1 MKWIISVLIFVGL
14 NSCSNIKPINSEP
27 QPKASQTSKT
37 QDPEKPLINR
47 AVEVQVQPG
56 KVTFVEFDI
65 NLDDGKW
72 ELSCNDKQIPF
83 VVKNKKA
90 QLFLAESY
98 FSRSKSTS
106 CEFQDESD
114 LNDVETITVLEVKT
128 VPFKYKSERLYV
140 DKKRIDI
147 KGKDLKRV
155 IREKEIKKKLYIDS
169 ASYYL
174 FDEPFQVPLKSY
186 VTSHYG
192 NRRIFNNKKKSQH
205 LGNDFRAKVGVPIP
219 AANKGRV
226 IYTGDLFFIG
236 KVVIID
242 HGLDIFTNY
251 GHLSKIKVQKG
262 DLVEKG
268 DIVGLSGRTG
278 RVSGPHLHWGVK
290 VQGHWVD
297 GFSLVEQ
304 SQLKYK

>member
-1 MKWIISVLIFVGL
+1 MKVILSLFLVVLVS
-14 NSCSNIKPINSEP
+14 SCSSIKPINKDIKVKKEENVFSGP
-27 QPKASQTSKT
+27 
-37 QDPEKPLINR
+37 IVNR
-47 AVEVQVQPG
+47 PIDVQVQPG
-56 KVTFVEFDI
+56 KITFVEFDI
-65 NLDDGKW
+65 NLPDGKW
-72 ELSCNDKQIPF
+72 ELACVKRNVPF
-83 VVKNKKA
+83 VVTSKKA

-98 FSRSKSTS
+98 FSRMKPSQ
-106 CEFQDESD
+106 CLFINDND
-114 LNDVETITVLEVKT
+114 LNNVVKTVVLEVSVKK
-128 VPFKYKSERLYV
+128 FKYKSERLYV

-147 KGKDLKRV
+147 KGPDLDRV
-155 IREKEIKKKLYIDS
+155 IKEKEIKKKLYIDS

-174 FDEPFQVPLKSY
+174 FDGPLQIPLKSY

-192 NRRIFNNKKKSQH
+192 NRRVFNNKKKSQH
-205 LGNDFRAKVGVPIP
+205 LGNDFRAKIGVPIP

-226 IYTGDLFFIG
+226 IYVGDLFFIG

-251 GHLSKIKVQKG
+251 GHLSKLKVRKG
-262 DLVEKG
+262 DVVEKG
-268 DIVGLSGRTG
+268 DIIGLSGRTG

-304 SQLKYK
+304 SELKYQ

>member
-1 MKWIISVLIFVGL
+1 MKWMLSLLIFGL
-14 NSCSNIKPINSEP
+14 LFSCSSIKPIN
-27 QPKASQTSKT
+27 KAQKEVV
-37 QDPEKPLINR
+37 EKVEELPLVNR
-47 AVEVQVQPG
+47 AVEVELQPG

-65 NLDDGKW
+65 NLPDGKW
-72 ELSCNDKQIPF
+72 ELNCNSKTVPF
-83 VVKNKKA
+83 VVKGKKA
-90 QLFLAESY
+90 QLFLAETY
-98 FSRSKSTS
+98 FSNLKGST
-106 CEFQDESD
+106 CEYVDE
-114 LNDVETITVLEVKT
+114 NNINEVEAVTILEVK
-128 VPFKYKSERLYV
+128 VKPFNYKSERLYV

-147 KGKDLKRV
+147 KGKDLQRV
-155 IREKEIKKKLYIDS
+155 IREKEIKKKLYIES

-174 FDEPFQVPLKSY
+174 FNEPFQVPLDSY

-205 LGNDFRAKVGVPIP
+205 LGNDFRAQVGVPIP

-251 GHLSKIKVQKG
+251 GHLSKIKVRKG

-304 SQLKYK
+304 SKLKYQ

>member
-1 MKWIISVLIFVGL
+1 MKWMLSLLIFGL
-14 NSCSNIKPINSEP
+14 LFSCSSIKPIN
-27 QPKASQTSKT
+27 KAQKEVV
-37 QDPEKPLINR
+37 EKVEELPLVNR
-47 AVEVQVQPG
+47 AVEVELQPG

-65 NLDDGKW
+65 NLPDGKW
-72 ELSCNDKQIPF
+72 ELNCNSKTVPF
-83 VVKNKKA
+83 VVKGKKA

-98 FSRSKSTS
+98 FSNLKGST
-106 CEFQDESD
+106 CEYVDE
-114 LNDVETITVLEVKT
+114 NNINEVEAVTILEVK
-128 VPFKYKSERLYV
+128 VKPFNYKSERLYV

-147 KGKDLKRV
+147 KGKDLQRV
-155 IREKEIKKKLYIDS
+155 IREKEIKKKLYIES

-174 FDEPFQVPLKSY
+174 FNEPFQVPLDSY

-205 LGNDFRAKVGVPIP
+205 LGNDFRAQVGVPIP

-251 GHLSKIKVQKG
+251 GHLSKIKVRKG

-304 SQLKYK
+304 SKLKYQ

>member
-1 MKWIISVLIFVGL
+1 MLSLLFMVILS
-14 NSCSNIKPINSEP
+14 SCSSIKPINKEN
-27 QPKASQTSKT
+27 KVE
-37 QDPEKPLINR
+37 DEKDSFAGPVVNR
-47 AVEVQVQPG
+47 PVDVQVQPG
-56 KVTFVEFDI
+56 KITFVEFDI
-65 NLDDGKW
+65 NLPDGKW
-72 ELSCNDKQIPF
+72 ELQCTNRNISF
-83 VVKNKKA
+83 VVTKKKA
-90 QLFLAESY
+90 HLFLAESY
-98 FSRSKSTS
+98 FSNLKKSQ
-106 CEFQDESD
+106 CEYVDDDD
-114 LNDVETITVLEVKT
+114 LNDVERTVVLEIKVKRY
-128 VPFKYKSERLYV
+128 KYPSERLYV

-147 KGKDLKRV
+147 KGKDLDRV
-155 IREKEIKKKLYIDS
+155 IKEKAIKKKLYIDS

-174 FDEPFQVPLKSY
+174 FDGPFEVPLKSY

-219 AANKGRV
+219 ATNKGRV
-226 IYTGDLFFIG
+226 IYVGDLFFIG

-251 GHLSKIKVQKG
+251 GHLSKIKVRKG
-262 DLVEKG
+262 DLVKKG

-304 SQLKYK
+304 SALKYQ

>member
-1 MKWIISVLIFVGL
+1 MKWMLSLLIFGL
-14 NSCSNIKPINSEP
+14 LFSCSSIKPIN
-27 QPKASQTSKT
+27 KT
-37 QDPEKPLINR
+37 QKEVVKKVEELPLVNR
-47 AVEVQVQPG
+47 AVEVELQPG

-65 NLDDGKW
+65 NLPDGKW
-72 ELSCNDKQIPF
+72 ELNCNSKTVPF
-83 VVKNKKA
+83 VVKGKKA

-98 FSRSKSTS
+98 FSNLKGST
-106 CEFQDESD
+106 CEYVDE
-114 LNDVETITVLEVKT
+114 NNINEVEAVTILEVK
-128 VPFKYKSERLYV
+128 VKPFNYKSERLYV

-147 KGKDLKRV
+147 KGKDLQRV
-155 IREKEIKKKLYIDS
+155 IREKEIKKKLYIES

-174 FDEPFQVPLKSY
+174 FDEPFQVPLDSY

-205 LGNDFRAKVGVPIP
+205 LGNDFRAQVGVPIP

-251 GHLSKIKVQKG
+251 GHLSKIKVRKG

-304 SQLKYK
+304 SKLKYQ

>member
-1 MKWIISVLIFVGL
+1 MKWMLSLLIFGL
-14 NSCSNIKPINSEP
+14 LFSCSSIKPIN
-27 QPKASQTSKT
+27 KAQKEVV
-37 QDPEKPLINR
+37 EKVEELPLVNR
-47 AVEVQVQPG
+47 AVEVELQPG

-65 NLDDGKW
+65 NLPDGKW
-72 ELSCNDKQIPF
+72 ELNCNSKTVPF
-83 VVKNKKA
+83 VVKGKKA

-98 FSRSKSTS
+98 FSNLKGST
-106 CEFQDESD
+106 CEYVDE
-114 LNDVETITVLEVKT
+114 NNINEVEAVTILEVK
-128 VPFKYKSERLYV
+128 VKPFNYKSERLYV

-147 KGKDLKRV
+147 KGKDLQRV
-155 IREKEIKKKLYIDS
+155 IREKEIKKKLYIES

-174 FDEPFQVPLKSY
+174 FDEPFQVPLDSY

-205 LGNDFRAKVGVPIP
+205 LGNDFRAQVGVPIP

-251 GHLSKIKVQKG
+251 GHLSKIKVRKG

-290 VQGHWVD
+290 VQGYWVD

-304 SQLKYK
+304 SKLKYQ